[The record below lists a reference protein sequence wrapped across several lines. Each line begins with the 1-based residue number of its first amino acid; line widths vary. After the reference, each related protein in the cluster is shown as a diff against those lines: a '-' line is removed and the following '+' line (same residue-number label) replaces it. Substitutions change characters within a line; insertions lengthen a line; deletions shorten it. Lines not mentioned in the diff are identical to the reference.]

1 MPEIQGIQVPFIP
14 AGGISELRR
23 KNILEIAPQK
33 DGNFNKLLTEE
44 LTKIKFSAHAQSRL
58 TSRELVLTAEDI
70 IKLESSIEKARQ
82 KGANESLILINDNA
96 FIVSVKNQTVV
107 TVFNK
112 QQMENNVITNIDSA
126 VLT

>member
-1 MPEIQGIQVPFIP
+1 MPEIQGVQIPFLP
-14 AGGISELRR
+14 AGGISELKR
-23 KNILEIAPQK
+23 KNHLEIVPQK
-33 DGNFNKLLTEE
+33 QNYFNKILTEE
-44 LTKIKFSAHAQSRL
+44 LTSVKFSAHAQSRL
-58 TSRELVLTAEDI
+58 MSRELMLSADDL
-70 IKLESSIEKARQ
+70 IKLENSVEIARQ

-112 QQMENNVITNIDSA
+112 GHLENSVITNIDSA